1 MSEELREAV
10 IDLGAIKS
18 NTQVLRDRSGS
29 AGVMAV
35 VKANAYGHGLVLSA
49 RAAKTGGA
57 EWLGVALVE
66 EALELRRAG
75 VDGPLLAWLIG
86 HGESM
91 AEAIEARRRPHLMRC
106 GGSSRL
112 PLQPVQWDEPPGYT

>member
-35 VKANAYGHGLVLSA
+35 VKANAYGHGLVPSAQGCPSRRGRVA
-49 RAAKTGGA
+49 RAWRSLTK
-57 EWLGVALVE
+57 
-66 EALELRRAG
+66 R
-75 VDGPLLAWLIG
+75 
-86 HGESM
+86 SN
-91 AEAIEARRRPHLMRC
+91 
-106 GGSSRL
+106 
-112 PLQPVQWDEPPGYT
+112 